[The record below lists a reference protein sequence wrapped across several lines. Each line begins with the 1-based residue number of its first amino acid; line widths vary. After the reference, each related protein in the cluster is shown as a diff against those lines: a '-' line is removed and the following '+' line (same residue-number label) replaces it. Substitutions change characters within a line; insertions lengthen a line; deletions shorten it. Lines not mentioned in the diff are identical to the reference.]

1 MRECTPIP
9 HPSVSLT
16 IERCGPEDLE
26 PMLDRLETLLH
37 EDYFFR
43 RKHFAAILAR
53 PQAAVYAIRVEG
65 DFAAI
70 AIVYEGST
78 LQNLYVHPEHRRL
91 GVGTAVLRYLNP
103 QVVRA
108 KSNMSQGDPTGFY
121 AQNGYKSTGVDPTK
135 PHITLMNKATPVA
148 VEPSCHPVNTITDAK
163 RAQLDAARVK
173 SIAKR
178 KRMKQDSEFIRLRMG
193 GVDAGTAHRL
203 AYGEGSDCIPPT
215 MPTDWA
221 EPNLSPHPVPVAGSG
236 AGLRLGALPD

>member
-91 GVGTAVLRYLNP
+91 GVGTSVLRWLNP
-103 QVVRA
+103 EVVRA
-108 KSNMSQGDPTGFY
+108 KTNMSQGDPTEFY
-121 AQNGYKSTGVDPTK
+121 SKNGYKSATVDPSK

-148 VEPSCHPVNTITDAK
+148 VEPSCHPVNAISDAK
-163 RAQLDAARVK
+163 RAQLDKARER
-173 SIAKR
+173 SIEKR
-178 KRMKQDSEFIRLRMG
+178 KRMKTDAEYLRLVMG
-193 GVDAGTAHRL
+193 GVDEGTAHRI
-203 AYGEGSDCIPPT
+203 AYGEGADRIPP
-215 MPTDWA
+215 PLPADFKPA
-221 EPNLSPHPVPVAGSG
+221 AAARSG